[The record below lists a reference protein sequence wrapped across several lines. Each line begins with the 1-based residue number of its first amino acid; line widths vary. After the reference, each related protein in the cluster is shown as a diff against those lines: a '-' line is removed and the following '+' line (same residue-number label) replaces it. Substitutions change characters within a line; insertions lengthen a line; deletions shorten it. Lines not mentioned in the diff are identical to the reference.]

1 MGKSCGLK
9 KVEKKGEKCP
19 FNVLRCKSC
28 KKKKKKK
35 KRVGT
40 LAFVINIKETVPQVC
55 FHLTFCAVK
64 AAKKKKKKKKK
75 RVGSLSFV
83 INMKETVKQLCFNF
97 QGCEFR
103 GLITVRSCL

>member
-35 KRVGT
+35 KIR
-40 LAFVINIKETVPQVC
+40 
-55 FHLTFCAVK
+55 HLVFFYKYEGNRQAIV
-64 AAKKKKKKKKK
+64 
-75 RVGSLSFV
+75 F
-83 INMKETVKQLCFNF
+83 
-97 QGCEFR
+97 
-103 GLITVRSCL
+103 